1 VARGLSWRRSTLVAL
16 VALVGAAGVVPASSA
31 TNPSA
36 LHPASN
42 IAARPNFENSGPCYS
57 RGAHS
62 LSCQNPCF
70 RLAGGTVHVLPYD
83 NSATCTNY
91 VLAAINA
98 AHAVEHLAPMVL
110 PNNWYSLTVDEQMFV
125 LTDLERTV
133 RGLTPYL
140 GLTRGLAVSARAG
153 ALKNVDPWFVS
164 GVTSSRF
171 TSILA
176 DASPSPL
183 AADYVWMYDDGWAG
197 SVAATSN
204 IDCTSAQSPR
214 CWGHRA
220 NILGNYL
227 GAYCHDCQMGAAYV
241 NSRGAGAYAEIFV
254 RPQGR
259 PAAMYFTW
267 SDVLTHLSPVTT
279 TTSGPTTSTTS
290 VQITT
295 GSRTN

>member
-1 VARGLSWRRSTLVAL
+1 MRAGLRWRHGVLLALGLTLSVAT
-16 VALVGAAGVVPASSA
+16 VVPASSS
-31 TNPSA
+31 TDPSSR
-36 LHPASN
+36 HPASN
-42 IAARPNFENSGPCYS
+42 IAAHPDFESSGPCYARS
-57 RGAHS
+57 HA
-62 LSCQNPCF
+62 LSCANPCF
-70 RLAGGTVHVLPYD
+70 RLASGSIHVLPYD
-83 NSATCTNY
+83 NSAACTTY

-110 PNNWYSLTVDEQMFV
+110 PNNWYTLSVDEQMFV
-125 LTDLERTV
+125 LTNLERTS
-133 RGLTPYL
+133 RGLPPYL
-140 GLTRGLAVSARAG
+140 GLTRGLAISARAG

-164 GVTSSRF
+164 GVRAAHF

-204 IDCTSAQSPR
+204 IDCTSAHSPR

-220 NILGNYL
+220 NILGGYL

-241 NSRGAGAYAEIFV
+241 NSAGAGAYAEIFV

-259 PAAMYFTW
+259 PAPMYFSW
-267 SDVLTHLSPVTT
+267 SDVVAHLAP
-279 TTSGPTTSTTS
+279 TTSTTGVMPTTSTTS

-295 GSRTN
+295 G